1 MCWLL
6 PRAIKLMQSSR
17 DQLAR
22 RIAQRGTVVA
32 SLDSKIDLYVDL
44 YGGLALGAATVVALI
59 LANSP
64 VASQYEDLLQ
74 ATGEIRMGSLALSKT
89 LEHWINDGLM
99 AVFFLLVG
107 LEIKREVMEREL
119 ASLKGALLPSE
130 IDSSLHT
137 YSK

>member
-1 MCWLL
+1 
-6 PRAIKLMQSSR
+6 MQSSR

-22 RIAQRGTVVA
+22 RIGRSGAQSWQVWTA
-32 SLDSKIDLYVDL
+32 KIDL

-74 ATGEIRMGSLALSKT
+74 ATGEIRIGSLALSKT

-99 AVFFLLVG
+99 AVFFLLMG

-119 ASLKGALLPSE
+119 ASLKGALLSSQ